1 APVDTGAQP
10 GLIWGEHSVLL
21 DFKSRGVVSPPIMTG
36 KSSIHVQDCIRKT
49 RDAVALSAEEIA
61 MLVGGAADGSI
72 PDYQLSAWL
81 MAVTLRGIT
90 TPELQCLTREMRASG
105 DQFDPSSLGK
115 FAVDKHSTGGVGD
128 KTSFLVAPIAAAAG
142 LLVPMISGR
151 ALGHTGGTLDKLE
164 SVPGLRTRFDM
175 TGMRR
180 ILEQV
185 GACIVGQSETLVPAD
200 RKLYGLR
207 DVTATVE
214 SPDLICASIMSKKL
228 AAGLNGL
235 VLDVKTGSGAFLKSA
250 ALVEFLAAQMVAT
263 GEASGTR
270 TVALLTDMEQPL
282 GLMSGNAVEIIESV
296 SLLRNERHPLN
307 EDLRTLSIT
316 LAAWMLFLG
325 GAAATVEGGEGAA
338 ENLLASGDA
347 YEVFCKMVSAQGGDP
362 RCFDDP
368 ESLMSSAIRTKVRAP
383 RNGHVAGIDCEKMGW
398 AVQRLGA
405 GRERAEDRVSPL
417 AGMEMHAKLGSEVR
431 AGEPLCTLF
440 ADNAARF
447 PAAEKLLLEAISIG
461 DEAPKGRPLIG
472 KIITRENCQEV
483 LQQPRPSSFS

>member
-1 APVDTGAQP
+1 MVSRDVS
-10 GLIWGEHSVLL
+10 LYDSHSRHNLE
-21 DFKSRGVVSPPIMTG
+21 RRMTE
-36 KSSIHVQDCIRKT
+36 KISVQTQECIRKT
-49 RDAVALSAEEIA
+49 RDGRPLLPLEIDAL
-61 MLVGGAADGSI
+61 VRGASDGSI

-81 MAVTLRGIT
+81 MAVTLRGLT
-90 TPELQCLTREMRASG
+90 SPELQMLTAAMRNSG
-105 DQFDPSSLGK
+105 KQLDPSPLGK

-128 KTSFLVAPIAAAAG
+128 KTSFMVAPIAVAAG

-151 ALGHTGGTLDKLE
+151 GLGHTGGTLDKLE
-164 SVPGLRTRFDM
+164 SIPNLRTRF
-175 TGMRR
+175 TLEGMLG

-185 GACIVGQSETLVPAD
+185 GGCIVGQSETLVPAD

-235 VLDVKTGSGAFLKSA
+235 VLDVKTGSGAFLKSQ

-270 TVALLTDMEQPL
+270 TVALLTNMDQPL
-282 GLMSGNAVEIIESV
+282 GLMSGNAVEIMEAV
-296 SLLRNERHPLN
+296 SLLRNERHPMN
-307 EDLRTLSIT
+307 EDLRALCIT

-325 GAAATVEGGEGAA
+325 GPAPNVEAGEDIAAQ
-338 ENLLASGDA
+338 LLASGAA
-347 YEVFCKMVSAQGGDP
+347 YEVFCKIVAAQGGDP

-368 ESLMSSAIRTKVRAP
+368 ESLISGAIRTKIRAL
-383 RNGHVAGIDCEKMGW
+383 RSGYVASIDCEKIGW

-405 GRERAEDRVSPL
+405 GRQRAEDAVSPL
-417 AGMEMHAKLGSEVR
+417 AGMEMHAKLGSDVR

-440 ADNAARF
+440 ADNSSRF
-447 PAAEKLLLEAISIG
+447 AAAEHLLLQAIVIE
-461 DEAPKGRPLIG
+461 DEPPKSRPLLGEIV
-472 KIITRENCQEV
+472 TAENCQQILER
-483 LQQPRPSSFS
+483 PRPTAFF

>member
-1 APVDTGAQP
+1 M
-10 GLIWGEHSVLL
+10 
-21 DFKSRGVVSPPIMTG
+21 MTE

-49 RDAVALSAEEIA
+49 RDGMSLNVDEIA
-61 MLVGGAADGSI
+61 MLVRGASDGSI

-81 MAVTLRGIT
+81 MAVTLRGLT
-90 TPELQCLTREMRASG
+90 TAELQILTQEMRGSG
-105 DQFDPSSLGK
+105 EQFDPSPLGK

-128 KTSFLVAPIAAAAG
+128 KTSFLVAPIAVAAG

-164 SVPGLRTRFDM
+164 SIPNLRTRFKLD
-175 TGMRR
+175 GMRR

-185 GACIVGQSETLVPAD
+185 GGCIVGQSETLVPAD

-235 VLDVKTGSGAFLKSA
+235 VLDVKTGSGAFLKSP

-282 GLMSGNAVEIIESV
+282 GLMSGNAVEIIEAV
-296 SLLRNERHPLN
+296 SLLRNLRHPFN

-325 GAAATVEGGEGAA
+325 GAAASVEAGEEIAA
-338 ENLLASGDA
+338 DLLASGGA
-347 YEVFCKMVSAQGGDP
+347 YDVFCAMVRAQGGDP
-362 RCFDDP
+362 DCFDDP
-368 ESLMSSAIRTKVRAP
+368 ESLMSKSIRTKLRAP
-383 RNGHVAGIDCEKMGW
+383 RSGYVARIDCEKVGW

-405 GRERAEDRVSPL
+405 GRGAQKTQSHPWLEWKCMQNL
-417 AGMEMHAKLGSEVR
+417 AAKS
-431 AGEPLCTLF
+431 A
-440 ADNAARF
+440 
-447 PAAEKLLLEAISIG
+447 LEIHC
-461 DEAPKGRPLIG
+461 APCLP
-472 KIITRENCQEV
+472 TMPTAS
-483 LQQPRPSSFS
+483 QQQKDC

>member
-1 APVDTGAQP
+1 
-10 GLIWGEHSVLL
+10 
-21 DFKSRGVVSPPIMTG
+21 MTD

-49 RDAVALSAEEIA
+49 RDGISLSGDEIA
-61 MLVGGAADGSI
+61 MLVRGASDGSI

-81 MAVTLRGIT
+81 MAVTLRGLT
-90 TPELQCLTREMRASG
+90 TPELQCLTQEMRNSG
-105 DQFDPSSLGK
+105 EQFDPSSLGK

-128 KTSFLVAPIAAAAG
+128 KTSFLVAPIAVAAG

-164 SVPGLRTRFDM
+164 SIPNLRTRFKLD
-175 TGMRR
+175 GMRR

-185 GACIVGQSETLVPAD
+185 GGCIVGQSETLVPAD

-214 SPDLICASIMSKKL
+214 SPELICASIMSKKL

-235 VLDVKTGSGAFLKSA
+235 VLDVKTGSGAFLKSP

-282 GLMSGNAVEIIESV
+282 GLMSGNAVEVIEAV
-296 SLLRNERHPLN
+296 SLLRNVRHPFN
-307 EDLRTLSIT
+307 EDLRTLSVT

-325 GAAATVEGGEGAA
+325 GAAATVEAGEEIAVD
-338 ENLLASGDA
+338 LLANGVA
-347 YEVFCKMVSAQGGDP
+347 YEVFCAMVNAQGGDP
-362 RCFDDP
+362 ACFDDP
-368 ESLMSSAIRTKVRAP
+368 ESLMSKAIRTKLRAS
-383 RNGHVAGIDCEKMGW
+383 RSGYVARIDCEKVGW

-405 GRERAEDRVSPL
+405 GRERAEDTVSPL

-431 AGEPLCTLF
+431 AGDPLCTLF
-440 ADNAARF
+440 ADNAGRF
-447 PAAEKLLLEAISIG
+447 PTAEKLLLEAITIE
-461 DEAPKGRPLIG
+461 DEAPRSRPLIG
-472 KIITRENCQEV
+472 KIITRENCQEI
-483 LQQPRPSSFS
+483 LKLPRPSSFF

>member
-1 APVDTGAQP
+1 
-10 GLIWGEHSVLL
+10 
-21 DFKSRGVVSPPIMTG
+21 MTG

-49 RDAVALSAEEIA
+49 RDAVPLNADEIA
-61 MLVGGAADGSI
+61 MLVGGAANGSI

-81 MAVTLRGIT
+81 MAVTLRGLT
-90 TPELQCLTREMRASG
+90 TSELQTLTQEMRSSG
-105 DQFDPSSLGK
+105 EQFDPSSLGK

-128 KTSFLVAPIAAAAG
+128 KTSFIVAPIAVAAG

-164 SVPGLRTRFDM
+164 SIPNLRTRFKLE
-175 TGMRR
+175 GMRR

-185 GACIVGQSETLVPAD
+185 GGCIVGQSETLVPAD

-214 SPDLICASIMSKKL
+214 SPELICASIMSKKL

-235 VLDVKTGSGAFLKSA
+235 VLDVKTGSGAFLKSP

-282 GLMSGNAVEIIESV
+282 GLMSGNAVEIIEAV
-296 SLLRNERHPLN
+296 SLLRDVRHPLN

-325 GAAATVEGGEGAA
+325 DAAATVEAGKELAA
-338 ENLLASGDA
+338 DLLANGDA
-347 YEVFCKMVSAQGGDP
+347 YEVFCDMVSAQGGDP
-362 RCFDDP
+362 QCFDDP
-368 ESLMSSAIRTKVRAP
+368 ESLMSKAIRTKLRAP
-383 RNGHVAGIDCEKMGW
+383 RSGYVARIDCEKVGW

-405 GRERAEDRVSPL
+405 GRERADDKVSPL

-440 ADNAARF
+440 ADNVSRF
-447 PAAEKLLLEAISIG
+447 SAAEKLLLEAIAIE
-461 DEAPKGRPLIG
+461 DEAPKNRQLIG
-472 KIITRENCQEV
+472 KIITSENCQEI
-483 LQQPRPSSFS
+483 LKQPRPSSFV

>member
-1 APVDTGAQP
+1 
-10 GLIWGEHSVLL
+10 
-21 DFKSRGVVSPPIMTG
+21 MTG

-49 RDAVALSAEEIA
+49 RDAVPLNADEIA
-61 MLVGGAADGSI
+61 MLVGGAANGSI

-81 MAVTLRGIT
+81 MAVTLRGLT
-90 TPELQCLTREMRASG
+90 TSELQTLTQEMRSSG
-105 DQFDPSSLGK
+105 EQFDPSSLGK

-128 KTSFLVAPIAAAAG
+128 KTSFIVAPIAVAAG

-164 SVPGLRTRFDM
+164 SIPNLRTRFKLE
-175 TGMRR
+175 GMRR

-185 GACIVGQSETLVPAD
+185 GGCIVGQSETLVPAD

-214 SPDLICASIMSKKL
+214 SPELICASIMSKKL

-235 VLDVKTGSGAFLKSA
+235 VLDVKTGSGAFLRSP

-282 GLMSGNAVEIIESV
+282 GLMSGNAVEIIEAV
-296 SLLRNERHPLN
+296 SLLRDVRHPLN

-325 GAAATVEGGEGAA
+325 DAAATVEAGKELAA
-338 ENLLASGDA
+338 DLLAKGDA
-347 YEVFCKMVSAQGGDP
+347 YEVFCDMVSAQGGDP
-362 RCFDDP
+362 QCFDDP
-368 ESLMSSAIRTKVRAP
+368 ESLMSKAIRTKLRAP
-383 RNGHVAGIDCEKMGW
+383 RSGYVARIDCEKVGW

-405 GRERAEDRVSPL
+405 GRERADDKVSPL

-440 ADNAARF
+440 ADNVSRF
-447 PAAEKLLLEAISIG
+447 SAAEKLLLEAIAIE
-461 DEAPKGRPLIG
+461 DEAPKNRHLIG
-472 KIITRENCQEV
+472 KIITSENCQEI
-483 LQQPRPSSFS
+483 LKQPRPSSFV

>member
-1 APVDTGAQP
+1 
-10 GLIWGEHSVLL
+10 
-21 DFKSRGVVSPPIMTG
+21 MTG

-49 RDAVALSAEEIA
+49 RDAVPLNADEIA
-61 MLVGGAADGSI
+61 MLVGGAANGSI

-81 MAVTLRGIT
+81 MAVTLRGLT
-90 TPELQCLTREMRASG
+90 TSELQTLTQEMRSSG
-105 DQFDPSSLGK
+105 EQFDPSSLGK

-128 KTSFLVAPIAAAAG
+128 KTSFIVAPIAVAAG

-164 SVPGLRTRFDM
+164 SIPNLRTRFKLE
-175 TGMRR
+175 GMRR

-185 GACIVGQSETLVPAD
+185 GGCIVGQSETLVPAD

-214 SPDLICASIMSKKL
+214 SPELICASIMSKKL

-235 VLDVKTGSGAFLKSA
+235 VLDVKTGSGAFLKSP

-282 GLMSGNAVEIIESV
+282 GLMSGNAVEIIEAV
-296 SLLRNERHPLN
+296 SLLRNVRHPLN

-325 GAAATVEGGEGAA
+325 DAAATVEAGKELAA
-338 ENLLASGDA
+338 DLLANGDA
-347 YEVFCKMVSAQGGDP
+347 YEVFCDMVSAQGGDP
-362 RCFDDP
+362 QCFDDP
-368 ESLMSSAIRTKVRAP
+368 ESLMSKAIRTKLRAP
-383 RNGHVAGIDCEKMGW
+383 RSGYVARIDCEKVGW

-405 GRERAEDRVSPL
+405 GRERADDKVSPL

-440 ADNAARF
+440 ADNVSRF
-447 PAAEKLLLEAISIG
+447 SAAEKLLLEAIAIE
-461 DEAPKGRPLIG
+461 DEAPKNRQLIG
-472 KIITRENCQEV
+472 KIITSENCQEI
-483 LQQPRPSSFS
+483 LKQPRPSSFV

>member
-1 APVDTGAQP
+1 
-10 GLIWGEHSVLL
+10 
-21 DFKSRGVVSPPIMTG
+21 MTG

-49 RDAVALSAEEIA
+49 RDAVPLNADEIA
-61 MLVGGAADGSI
+61 MLVGGTANGSI

-81 MAVTLRGIT
+81 MAVTLRGLT
-90 TPELQCLTREMRASG
+90 TSELQTLTQEMRSSG
-105 DQFDPSSLGK
+105 EQFDPSSLGK

-128 KTSFLVAPIAAAAG
+128 KTSFIVAPIAVAAG

-164 SVPGLRTRFDM
+164 SIPNLRTRFKLE
-175 TGMRR
+175 GMRR

-185 GACIVGQSETLVPAD
+185 GGCIVGQSETLVPAD

-214 SPDLICASIMSKKL
+214 SPELICASIMSKKL

-235 VLDVKTGSGAFLKSA
+235 VLDVKTGSGAFLKSP

-282 GLMSGNAVEIIESV
+282 GLMSGNAVEIIEAV
-296 SLLRNERHPLN
+296 SLLRDVRHPLN

-325 GAAATVEGGEGAA
+325 DAAATVEAGKELAA
-338 ENLLASGDA
+338 DLLANGDA
-347 YEVFCKMVSAQGGDP
+347 YEVFCDMVSAQGGDP
-362 RCFDDP
+362 QCFDDP
-368 ESLMSSAIRTKVRAP
+368 ESLMSKAIRTKLRAP
-383 RNGHVAGIDCEKMGW
+383 RSGYVARIDCEKVGW

-405 GRERAEDRVSPL
+405 GRERADDKVSPL

-440 ADNAARF
+440 ADNVSRF
-447 PAAEKLLLEAISIG
+447 SAAEKLLLEAIAIQ
-461 DEAPKGRPLIG
+461 DEAPKNRQLIG
-472 KIITRENCQEV
+472 KIITSENCQEI
-483 LQQPRPSSFS
+483 LKQPRPSSFV

>member
-1 APVDTGAQP
+1 
-10 GLIWGEHSVLL
+10 
-21 DFKSRGVVSPPIMTG
+21 MTG

-49 RDAVALSAEEIA
+49 RDAVPLNADEIA
-61 MLVGGAADGSI
+61 MLVGGAANGSI

-81 MAVTLRGIT
+81 MAVTLRGLT
-90 TPELQCLTREMRASG
+90 TSELQTLTQEMRSSG
-105 DQFDPSSLGK
+105 EQFDPSSLGK

-128 KTSFLVAPIAAAAG
+128 KTSFIVAPIAVAAG

-164 SVPGLRTRFDM
+164 SIPNLRTRFKLE
-175 TGMRR
+175 GMRR

-185 GACIVGQSETLVPAD
+185 GGCIVGQSETLVPAD

-214 SPDLICASIMSKKL
+214 SPELICASIMSKKL

-235 VLDVKTGSGAFLKSA
+235 VLDVKTGSGAFLKSP

-282 GLMSGNAVEIIESV
+282 GLMSGNAVEIIEAV
-296 SLLRNERHPLN
+296 SLLRDVRHPLN

-325 GAAATVEGGEGAA
+325 DAAATVQAGKELAA
-338 ENLLASGDA
+338 DLLANGDA
-347 YEVFCKMVSAQGGDP
+347 YEVFCDMVSAQGGDP
-362 RCFDDP
+362 QCFDDP
-368 ESLMSSAIRTKVRAP
+368 ESLMSKAIRTKLRAP
-383 RNGHVAGIDCEKMGW
+383 RSGYVARIDCEKVGW

-405 GRERAEDRVSPL
+405 GRERADDKVSPL

-440 ADNAARF
+440 ADNVSRF
-447 PAAEKLLLEAISIG
+447 SAAEKLLLKAIAIE
-461 DEAPKGRPLIG
+461 DEAPKNRQLIG
-472 KIITRENCQEV
+472 KIITSENCREI
-483 LQQPRPSSFS
+483 LKQPRPSSFV

>member
-1 APVDTGAQP
+1 MSKSQ
-10 GLIWGEHSVLL
+10 SV
-21 DFKSRGVVSPPIMTG
+21 
-36 KSSIHVQDCIRKT
+36 SIPACIRKT
-49 RDAVALSAEEIA
+49 RDGKPLAAEEIA
-61 MLVGGAADGSI
+61 ALVHGASDGTV

-90 TPELQCLTREMRASG
+90 APELQALTAEMRSSG
-105 DQFDPSSLGK
+105 EQFDPSPLGK

-128 KTSFLVAPIAAAAG
+128 KTSFIVAPIAVAAG

-164 SVPGLRTRFDM
+164 SIPNLRTSFTLD
-175 TGMRR
+175 GMRR

-185 GACIVGQSETLVPAD
+185 GGCIVGQSDTLVPAD

-235 VLDVKTGSGAFLKSA
+235 VLDVKTGSGAFLKSSE
-250 ALVEFLAAQMVAT
+250 LVEFLAAQMVAT

-270 TVALLTDMEQPL
+270 TVALMTDMEQPL
-282 GLMSGNAVEIIESV
+282 GLMSGNAVEIMEAV
-296 SLLRNERHPLN
+296 SLLRNERHAMN
-307 EDLRTLSIT
+307 EDLRALSIA

-325 GAAATVEGGEGAA
+325 GAAANVEAGEEIAA
-338 ENLLASGDA
+338 NLLASGHA
-347 YEVFCKMVSAQGGDP
+347 FEVFCKMVGAQGGDP

-368 ESLMSSAIRTKVRAP
+368 ESLISGAIRTKVRAP
-383 RNGHVAGIDCEKMGW
+383 RSGYVARMDCEKVGW

-405 GRERAEDRVSPL
+405 GRERAEHAVSPL
-417 AGMEMHAKLGSEVR
+417 AGMELHAKLGSEVR

-440 ADNAARF
+440 AEDANRF
-447 PAAEKLLLEAISIG
+447 PGVESLLLEALSIE
-461 DEAPKGRPLIG
+461 DEAPKERPLIG
-472 KIITRENCQEV
+472 KIVTAENCQQI
-483 LQQPRPSSFS
+483 LQRPRSTTFL

>member
-1 APVDTGAQP
+1 
-10 GLIWGEHSVLL
+10 
-21 DFKSRGVVSPPIMTG
+21 MTG

-49 RDAVALSAEEIA
+49 RDAVPLNADEIA
-61 MLVGGAADGSI
+61 MLVGGAANGSI

-81 MAVTLRGIT
+81 MAVTLRGLT
-90 TPELQCLTREMRASG
+90 TSELQTLTQEMRSSG
-105 DQFDPSSLGK
+105 EQFDPSSLGK

-128 KTSFLVAPIAAAAG
+128 KTSFIVAPIAVAAG

-164 SVPGLRTRFDM
+164 SIPNLRTRFKLE
-175 TGMRR
+175 GMRR

-185 GACIVGQSETLVPAD
+185 GGCIVGQSETLVPAD

-214 SPDLICASIMSKKL
+214 SPELICASIMSKKL

-235 VLDVKTGSGAFLKSA
+235 VLDVKTGSGAFLKSP

-282 GLMSGNAVEIIESV
+282 GLMSGNAVEIIEAV
-296 SLLRNERHPLN
+296 SLLRNVRHPLN

-325 GAAATVEGGEGAA
+325 DAAATVEAGKELAA
-338 ENLLASGDA
+338 DLLANGDA
-347 YEVFCKMVSAQGGDP
+347 YEVFCDMVSAQGGDP
-362 RCFDDP
+362 QCFDDP
-368 ESLMSSAIRTKVRAP
+368 ESLMSKAIRTKLRAP
-383 RNGHVAGIDCEKMGW
+383 RSGYVARIDCEKVGW

-405 GRERAEDRVSPL
+405 GRERADDKVSPL

-440 ADNAARF
+440 ADNVSRF
-447 PAAEKLLLEAISIG
+447 SAAEKLLLEAIAIE
-461 DEAPKGRPLIG
+461 DEAPKNRHLIG
-472 KIITRENCQEV
+472 KIITSENCQEI
-483 LQQPRPSSFS
+483 LKQPRPSSFV

>member
-1 APVDTGAQP
+1 
-10 GLIWGEHSVLL
+10 
-21 DFKSRGVVSPPIMTG
+21 MTG

-49 RDAVALSAEEIA
+49 RDAVPLNADEIA
-61 MLVGGAADGSI
+61 MLVGGAANGSI

-81 MAVTLRGIT
+81 MAVTLRGLT
-90 TPELQCLTREMRASG
+90 TSELQTLTQEMRSSG
-105 DQFDPSSLGK
+105 EQFDPSSLGK

-128 KTSFLVAPIAAAAG
+128 KTSFIVAPIAVAAG

-164 SVPGLRTRFDM
+164 SIPNLRTRFKLE
-175 TGMRR
+175 GMRR

-185 GACIVGQSETLVPAD
+185 GGCIVGQSETLVPAD

-214 SPDLICASIMSKKL
+214 SPELICASIMSKKL

-235 VLDVKTGSGAFLKSA
+235 VLDVKTGSGAFLKSP

-282 GLMSGNAVEIIESV
+282 GLMSGNAVEIIEAV
-296 SLLRNERHPLN
+296 SLLRDVRHPLN

-325 GAAATVEGGEGAA
+325 DAAATVEAGKELAA
-338 ENLLASGDA
+338 DLLANGDA
-347 YEVFCKMVSAQGGDP
+347 YEVFCDMVSAQGGDP
-362 RCFDDP
+362 QCFDDP
-368 ESLMSSAIRTKVRAP
+368 ESLMSKAIRTKLRAP
-383 RNGHVAGIDCEKMGW
+383 RSGYVARIDCEKVGW

-405 GRERAEDRVSPL
+405 GRERADDKVSPL

-440 ADNAARF
+440 ADNVSRF
-447 PAAEKLLLEAISIG
+447 SAAEKLLLEAIAIQ
-461 DEAPKGRPLIG
+461 DEAPKNRQLIG
-472 KIITRENCQEV
+472 KIITSENCQEI
-483 LQQPRPSSFS
+483 LKQPRPSSFV